1 MNQAEHNAQCAP
13 AKQAGVADK
22 KDDSLDSIKVVE
34 LAGKLGAGFI
44 GFSFVSGYLIVN
56 TYLSSFGIRGDA
68 GDLLKA
74 KYIYVGFLYVL
85 FMSVIVLPFAAMK
98 QGMDL
103 WGKKSVEATSAG
115 KAGVKQAEDHQRK
128 QEEEE
133 HQRITAYS
141 FLIWVLV
148 VMAFE
153 IPISLQLT
161 LLQPKNVKDFLLIQL
176 VLLCAV
182 FVYQLTYYRSYNDYE
197 WDKLSTIV
205 YHRRWWCFGIEAGIG
220 LVIIVSLFARQM
232 LRSVAESYKG
242 HLAWQIAIP
251 IVVPAFL
258 TWVLK
263 PLFLSISETRAL
275 DAGRTNTWSWLGK
288 KSPVIFFFS
297 VLGLSVLINPTF
309 VPYWIRWF
317 LIQTGTLIMAITVLC
332 GVVVLSI
339 LANKRRE
346 KEVESRRA
354 PGLVE
359 HEQTGRWIRW
369 ILRVS
374 SVVTLYVISTLG
386 YAYVIYSHI
395 PVQKEGG
402 DYTTSPVVRVS
413 LKPPGDLPKKQSG
426 DPLSGVQ
433 KELAGGQNSLA
444 ETGSLRDAA
453 SEKSTCLDSPDGL
466 CVVILEQTSSFL
478 YVARLSDWDNK
489 IQKDQCGP
497 RHWRDG
503 ILEEGGPYRPHVISI
518 PLADIRAIEQTGFVD
533 AKSCL

>member
-1 MNQAEHNAQCAP
+1 
-13 AKQAGVADK
+13 
-22 KDDSLDSIKVVE
+22 
-34 LAGKLGAGFI
+34 
-44 GFSFVSGYLIVN
+44 
-56 TYLSSFGIRGDA
+56 
-68 GDLLKA
+68 
-74 KYIYVGFLYVL
+74 
-85 FMSVIVLPFAAMK
+85 MSVIVLPFAAMK

-103 WGKKSVEATSAG
+103 WGRKSVEPTSAG
-115 KAGVKQAEDHQRK
+115 KADAKQIEDHQRK
-128 QEEEE
+128 RKEEEE
-133 HQRITAYS
+133 HERITAYS

-182 FVYQLTYYRSYNDYE
+182 FLYQLTYYRSYNDYE

-205 YHRRWWCFGIEAGIG
+205 YHRRWWCFGIEAAIG

-232 LRSVAESYKG
+232 LRTVAESYKG

-251 IVVPAFL
+251 IVVTSFL

-275 DAGRTNTWSWLGK
+275 DAGRKNTWSWLGR
-288 KSPVIFFFS
+288 KSSAIFLFT
-297 VLGLSVLINPTF
+297 VLGLCLLINPAF
-309 VPYWIRWF
+309 APYWIRWF
-317 LIQTGTLIMAITVLC
+317 LIQTGTLVMAITVLC

-339 LANKRRE
+339 LANQRRE
-346 KEVESRRA
+346 REAANRKASGLEESRIVA
-354 PGLVE
+354 

-402 DYTTSPVVRVS
+402 DYTTSPVVRVT

-426 DPLSGVQ
+426 DPLNGVQ
-433 KELAGGQNSLA
+433 KELAGLQNSVA
-444 ETGSLRDAA
+444 EPGSLRDAA
-453 SEKSTCLDSPDGL
+453 SEKSMCLDSPDGL

-478 YVARLSDWDNK
+478 YVARLSDWGDN
-489 IQKDQCGP
+489 IQKDRCGP
-497 RHWRDG
+497 KHWRDG
-503 ILEEGGPYRPHVISI
+503 ILEEGGPYRPQVISI
-518 PLADIRAIEQTGFVD
+518 PLADIRAIEQTGLFD
-533 AKSCL
+533 TKSCLDRAASSASIEKGEAGGAGKSNAAGIN